1 MYWELTSNV
10 HRLRFRPSC
19 YQCIQF
25 CIKMYV
31 LCMCKK
37 SNSKMCQFLFFGVRM
52 ISLYLLCMVAR
63 DIVYPIISNLTSCTL
78 TILLNLQSSLSNKGC
93 NINCH
98 VLPCNYVSV
107 FFYRKQCKASVVLLS
122 TDDFEMHCV
131 CCRKD

>member
-10 HRLRFRPSC
+10 HRLRFRVINVFSFVSKC
-19 YQCIQF
+19 MYFATVNNQ
-25 CIKMYV
+25 IK
-31 LCMCKK
+31 
-37 SNSKMCQFLFFGVRM
+37 KMCQFLFFGIRL

-78 TILLNLQSSLSNKGC
+78 MILLNLQSSLSNKGC

-98 VLPCNYVSV
+98 VLPC

-122 TDDFEMHCV
+122 TDDFEMYCV
-131 CCRKD
+131 C